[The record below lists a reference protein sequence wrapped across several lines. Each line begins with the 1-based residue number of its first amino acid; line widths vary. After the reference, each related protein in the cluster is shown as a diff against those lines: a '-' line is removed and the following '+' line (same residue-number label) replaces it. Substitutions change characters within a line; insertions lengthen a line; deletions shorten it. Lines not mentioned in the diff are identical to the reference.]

1 MSEQYLVD
9 TTGKTIGVVIDPET
23 YRELVRARE
32 ELQRI
37 RTAQGLSQS
46 NPSGESMPGQHSIH
60 ELRGLGKERWA
71 DLDVQSYLQQERNSW
86 DG

>member
-23 YRELVRARE
+23 YRELVQARE
-32 ELQRI
+32 ELERL
-37 RTAQGLSQS
+37 RTTQHFQPEHHEIS
-46 NPSGESMPGQHSIH
+46 PDGEHSIR
-60 ELRGLGKERWA
+60 ELRGLGKELWSG
-71 DLDVQSYLQQERNSW
+71 LDVQSYIRQERGSW